1 MKFISIDYYISGG
14 FKPKVP
20 QKRFVNIASE
30 EEKKR
35 TESSKK
41 YAGNNIKYTQR
52 IHYSSS

>member
-30 EEKKR
+30 EEKG
-35 TESSKK
+35 EFKK
-41 YAGNNIKYTQR
+41 IRRK
-52 IHYSSS
+52 